1 MHFTASPSVCLSI
14 TYPIPNNILA
24 YRMILNTTEGSN
36 DLKGVPKR
44 IIRISSWEE
53 IGQNKAL
60 LVLLITEWLEIV

>member
-1 MHFTASPSVCLSI
+1 
-14 TYPIPNNILA
+14 
-24 YRMILNTTEGSN
+24 MILNTTEGSN
-36 DLKGVPKR
+36 NLKGVPKR